1 MFLAGQISSAVRRMD
16 DELVRSALDYFEL
29 TEMDSKPGPGRM
41 PETELRV
48 ISWLGMP
55 VYDMAFRWGK
65 PLAMLRAEAERA
77 GFVYLMDIRKWD
89 GSVRVLMCTEA
100 AILNDFQRLLYAR
113 F

>member
-1 MFLAGQISSAVRRMD
+1 
-16 DELVRSALDYFEL
+16 
-29 TEMDSKPGPGRM
+29 MDSKPAPGCM

-55 VYDMAFRWGK
+55 VYDVDFGWGK
-65 PLAMLRAEAERA
+65 PLAMLRAVSERA
-77 GFVYLMDIRKWD
+77 RFVYLMDSGKED
-89 GSVRVLMCTEA
+89 SSVRVLMCTAA